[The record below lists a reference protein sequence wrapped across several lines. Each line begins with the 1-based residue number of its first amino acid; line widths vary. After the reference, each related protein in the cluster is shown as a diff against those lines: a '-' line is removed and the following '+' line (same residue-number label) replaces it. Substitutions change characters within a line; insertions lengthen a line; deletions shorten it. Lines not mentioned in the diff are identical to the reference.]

1 MHLGQTSRRTFI
13 AGVGAAAWPLLARA
27 QQPGMPVIGFMSARS
42 PEDTVE
48 VLKAFHSGL
57 EQGGFI
63 DGQNVNIEYRWAR
76 GDYSRLPVLAT
87 ELIGRHINVLVATG
101 GDASARAA
109 KEATATIPVVFNMG
123 SDPVKAGLVKSFN
136 QPGGNVTGCVVLT
149 ETLEPKRLDLLHEIV
164 PGVALFGAI
173 VNPTYPPAA
182 DQLRDLEA
190 AIPKFG
196 RRLFVA
202 KASND
207 DELTE
212 AFVMIMRAGVGALL
226 VTSDPFFDTR
236 RRRIIEFAAQSKLPA
251 IYQFREYAYEGG
263 LISYG
268 PSITD
273 AYRQVG
279 IYTARILKGEKPGE
293 LPVLQPIKF
302 DFVVN
307 LKTAKALGLELPPM
321 LVARADE
328 VIE

>member
-1 MHLGQTSRRTFI
+1 MRRREFI
-13 AGVGAAAWPLLARA
+13 AALGGAAAWPVVARA
-27 QQPGMPVIGFMSARS
+27 QPTMPVIGFMSARS

-48 VLKAFHSGL
+48 VLKAFHNGL

-63 DGQNVNIEYRWAR
+63 DGRNVNIEYRWAR

-87 ELIGRHINVLVATG
+87 ELLGRHINVLVATG

-109 KEATATIPVVFNMG
+109 KQATATIPVVFNMG
-123 SDPVKAGLVKSFN
+123 GDPVKAGLVKSFN
-136 QPGGNVTGCVVLT
+136 QPGGNATGSVVLT
-149 ETLEPKRLDLLHEIV
+149 EMLEPKRLDLLHEIV
-164 PGVALFGAI
+164 PGVDLFGAI
-173 VNPTYPPAA
+173 VNPTYLAAA

-190 AIPKFG
+190 AVPKFG
-196 RRLFVA
+196 RRLLVA

-212 AFVMIMRAGVGALL
+212 AFAMIMRAGVGALL

-251 IYQFREYAYEGG
+251 IYQFREYPYEGG

-279 IYTARILKGEKPGE
+279 GYTARILKGEKPAD
-293 LPVLQPIKF
+293 LP
-302 DFVVN
+302 N
-307 LKTAKALGLELPPM
+307 ALTRSALSLERRKIHF
-321 LVARADE
+321 ARE
-328 VIE
+328 